1 MPVRCSERLIWF
13 SKGWL
18 VLVALVI
25 FVCFTTLVLPG
36 QAAGSGERTG
46 GARQPD
52 TSLFYTPAELHGMAE
67 ALGPDGRQAYIQ
79 ARFTFDVVW
88 PLVYGF
94 FLVTAIS
101 WLAGKAFQP
110 GSPWRLLNLAP
121 VLGVMFDY
129 LEKGGVPEDPYL
141 EHLATSLVMARY
153 PAQTPVVDLLAGPLT
168 LVKWLFV
175 GGSFMVLVAVAIAAV
190 ARRARPR

>member
-1 MPVRCSERLIWF
+1 MPVRCSEHLIRL

-18 VLVALVI
+18 ALAALVAFLV
-25 FVCFTTLVLPG
+25 FTALVLPG
-36 QAAGSGERTG
+36 QAAGSAERTG

-52 TSLFYTPAELHGMAE
+52 MSLFYTSAELYGMAE
-67 ALGPDGRQAYIQ
+67 AYGPDGRQAYIQ

-94 FLVTAIS
+94 FLVTAIG

-121 VLGVMFDY
+121 VLGVLFDY
-129 LEKGGVPEDPYL
+129 LEN
-141 EHLATSLVMARY
+141 LATSLVLARY

-175 GGSFMVLVAVAIAAV
+175 GGSFIVLVAVAIAAV
-190 ARRARPR
+190 ARRARLR